1 MRISL
6 DAMGGDHAPATT
18 IDGAIEAV
26 KESKEISVILVGNEE
41 ELGSE
46 IAKRRYKSKRLVIK
60 HASQVVGMDEPPL
73 TAVRRKKDSSISVA
87 LELVKSG
94 EADAMVSAGNSGVVM
109 ATALF
114 KLGKLTGVD
123 RPAIAA
129 IMPALKG
136 GFFLLIDAGAN
147 VDCNPINLFQ
157 FAIMGEAY
165 MKKVFH
171 IDGPKIGLLGIGE
184 EDAKG
189 NELTKESF
197 KLLKDSNFNFIGNI
211 EGKEI
216 YKGEADVVV
225 CDGFVGNIALKISEG
240 LAEAI
245 SKMLQNEIANSIAGK
260 IGYLFMKG
268 VFRNFRKKTH
278 YAEYGGAPLLGLNK
292 PCIISHGRSSSKA
305 IKNAIIVAA
314 EYFNTGVSDTIS
326 REFGARISKEEKFAS
341 KE

>member
-18 IDGAIEAV
+18 VEGAIEAV
-26 KESKEISVILVGNEE
+26 RASKKLSVILVGDRD
-41 ELGSE
+41 ELERELSE
-46 IAKRRYKSKRLVIK
+46 RKFSSSRISIR
-60 HASQVVGMDEPPL
+60 HASQVVGMDEPPM

-87 LELVKSG
+87 LELVKTG

-114 KLGKLTGVD
+114 KLGKIPGID
-123 RPAIAA
+123 RPAIAT

-136 GFFLLIDAGAN
+136 NFFLLIDAGAN
-147 VDCNPINLFQ
+147 VDCDPLNLFQ
-157 FAIMGEAY
+157 FAMMGEAY
-165 MKKVFH
+165 MRKVFNV
-171 IDGPKIGLLGIGE
+171 DNPKVGLLGIGE

-197 KLLKDSNFNFIGNI
+197 KLLKSSNLNFIGNI

-216 YKGEADVVV
+216 YRGEADVVV

-245 SKMLQNEIANSIAGK
+245 SKMLHKEIAGSLGGR
-260 IGYLFMKG
+260 IGYFFMKG
-268 VFRNFRKKTH
+268 VFKNFKKRTH

-292 PCIISHGRSSSKA
+292 PCIISHGRSSGKA
-305 IKNAIIVAA
+305 IKNAILVAA
-314 EYFNTGVSDTIS
+314 EYYATGVSDLIS
-326 REFGARISKEEKFAS
+326 REFGSRASKEEKVAS
-341 KE
+341 AE

>member
-26 KESKEISVILVGNEE
+26 KESRDISVFLVGDEE
-41 ELGSE
+41 ELGRE
-46 IAKRRYKSKRLVIK
+46 LAKRRYKSDRLIIR

-114 KLGKLTGVD
+114 KLGKLPGVD
-123 RPAIAA
+123 RPAIATV
-129 IMPALKG
+129 MPALKG

-157 FAIMGEAY
+157 FAMMGEAY
-165 MKKVFH
+165 MKNVFH
-171 IDGPKIGLLGIGE
+171 INEPKIGLLGIGE
-184 EDAKG
+184 EDLKG

-197 KLLKDSNFNFIGNI
+197 KLLKDSNLNFIGNI

-245 SKMLQNEIANSIAGK
+245 SKMLQNEISDSIAGK

-292 PCIISHGRSSSKA
+292 PCIISHGRSSGKA

-314 EYFNTGVSDTIS
+314 EYHSTGVSDIMA
-326 REFGARISKEEKFAS
+326 REFSARISEGEQVAS
-341 KE
+341 AE